1 MQNVVGNFNTQTEPH
16 MKELKNTEK
25 LILFEESI
33 KGVKKIYRQ
42 NKDDEKKVKTL
53 IYSFVK
59 GNIDYEYDG
68 IQIKKIIIEDSEE
81 FPPFIS
87 QYGYGFSERSLNN
100 FLRYNFNDDKID
112 TIILSES
119 KFSSRQKNQLI
130 LNYDDLESLLKSIN
144 QEQRAC
150 NDTKKILIKNL
161 IVDIFPEVNF
171 DHSETNNNKDLILR
185 NLNDKL
191 IEKLTADEILKLGEF
206 YVKAT
211 RKFKASHII
220 KKMTA
225 GLMKN
230 AQILSL
236 QEIIIKYEKL
246 LTENPAESE
255 WQKFFD
261 EYITLFDSRYVHKI
275 NYKNIATGITKYPD
289 LVLVDIY
296 GYIDFYELKKCG
308 TDLIQYD
315 NSHKT
320 WYWSKDVAM
329 VIAQVSDYLQKS
341 KENALSYAKAIKD
354 ETETPT
360 EKGLEVNIINP
371 RAIIVIGDTKQL
383 DTDKKRNHFKNLRE
397 SLKDIEFVLY
407 DELLERLKNLLDTIK
422 LDK

>member
-1 MQNVVGNFNTQTEPH
+1 
-16 MKELKNTEK
+16 MKEIKNTEK

-33 KGVKKIYRQ
+33 KSTRKIYRQ
-42 NKDDEKKVKTL
+42 NKEDENKEKVL
-53 IYSFVK
+53 IYTFIK
-59 GNIDYEYDG
+59 GNIEYEYEG
-68 IQIKKIIIEDSEE
+68 EKIKKIIIEDTDQ
-81 FPPFIS
+81 FPSFIS
-87 QYGYGFSERSLNN
+87 AYGYGFSERSLNN
-100 FLRYNFNDDKID
+100 FLRYSFNDDKID
-112 TIILSES
+112 TLILSELKS
-119 KFSSRQKNQLI
+119 SSRNKNQLI
-130 LNYDDLESLLKSIN
+130 INYEDLELLLKSIN

-161 IVDIFPEVNF
+161 IVDIFPDVNF
-171 DHSETNNNKDLILR
+171 DYSETNNSKDLILR

-191 IEKLTADEILKLGEF
+191 IEKLTADEIQKLGEF

-211 RKFKASHII
+211 RKFKAVHII

-296 GYIDFYELKKCG
+296 GYIDFYELKKSG

-315 NSHKT
+315 KSHKT
-320 WYWSKDVAM
+320 WFWSKDVSM
-329 VIAQVSDYLQKS
+329 VISQVSDYLQKS

-354 ETETPT
+354 ETETDT
-360 EKGLEVNIINP
+360 EQGLEVNIINP
-371 RAIIVIGDTKQL
+371 RAIIVIGHTKQL
-383 DTDKKRNHFKNLRE
+383 DTEKKRNHFKNLRE

-422 LDK
+422 IDK

>member
-1 MQNVVGNFNTQTEPH
+1 
-16 MKELKNTEK
+16 MKEIKNTEK
-25 LILFEESI
+25 LIIFEEITKS
-33 KGVKKIYRQ
+33 VKKVYRQ
-42 NKDDEKKVKTL
+42 NKDDEKKEKVL
-53 IYSFVK
+53 IYQIDK
-59 GNIDYEYDG
+59 GNIIYEFESTFV
-68 IQIKKIIIEDSEE
+68 KKIIVENTEE
-81 FPPFIS
+81 FPTFLS

-100 FLRYNFNDDKID
+100 FLRFNFNDDKID
-112 TIILSES
+112 TIVLSES
-119 KFSSRQKNQLI
+119 KQSSRNKKQLI
-130 LNYDDLESLLKSIN
+130 LNYDDIENLLKSIN

-161 IVDIFPEVNF
+161 IVEIFPDVNF

-191 IEKLTADEILKLGEF
+191 IEKLTATEIEQIGNF

-220 KKMTA
+220 KKMTS

-230 AQILSL
+230 AQILTL

-246 LTENPAESE
+246 LEDNPAESE
-255 WQKFFD
+255 WQKFFN

-296 GYIDFYELKKCG
+296 GYVDFYELKKSG
-308 TDLIQYD
+308 TPLIQYD
-315 NSHKT
+315 SSHKT
-320 WYWSKDVAM
+320 WFWSKEVSM
-329 VIAQVSDYLQKS
+329 VVSQVSDYLQKA
-341 KENALSYAKAIKD
+341 KENALSYSKSIKD
-354 ETETPT
+354 ETETET
-360 EKGLEVNIINP
+360 EEGLDVNIINP
-371 RAIIVIGDTKQL
+371 RAIIVIGHTNQL
-383 DTDKKRNHFKNLRE
+383 DTEKKRNQFKNLRE

-422 LDK
+422 IEK

>member
-1 MQNVVGNFNTQTEPH
+1 
-16 MKELKNTEK
+16 MKEIKNTEK
-25 LILFEESI
+25 LMLFEESI
-33 KGVKKIYRQ
+33 HSVKKIYRQ
-42 NKDDEKKVKTL
+42 NKEDEKKEKIL
-53 IYSFVK
+53 IYTFIK
-59 GNIDYEYDG
+59 GNILYEFEG
-68 IQIKKIIIEDSEE
+68 EKIKKIIIDDTDQ

-87 QYGYGFSERSLNN
+87 SYGYGFSERSLNN
-100 FLRYNFNDDKID
+100 FFRYNFNDDKID

-119 KFSSRQKNQLI
+119 KSSARQKNNLI
-130 LNYDDLESLLKSIN
+130 LSYDDIELLLKSIN

-161 IVDIFPEVNF
+161 IVDIFPDVNF

-191 IEKLTADEILKLGEF
+191 IEKLTADEIQKLGEF

-211 RKFKASHII
+211 RKFKAGHII

-246 LTENPAESE
+246 LSENPAESE

-296 GYIDFYELKKCG
+296 GYIDFYELKKSG

-315 NSHKT
+315 KSHKT
-320 WYWSKDVAM
+320 WYWSKDVSM

-354 ETETPT
+354 ETETDT
-360 EKGLEVNIINP
+360 EQGLEVNIINP
-371 RAIIVIGDTKQL
+371 RAIIVIGHTKQL
-383 DTDKKRNHFKNLRE
+383 DTEKKRNHFKNLRE

-422 LDK
+422 IDK

>member
-1 MQNVVGNFNTQTEPH
+1 
-16 MKELKNTEK
+16 MKEIKNTEK
-25 LILFEESI
+25 LIIFEEITKS
-33 KGVKKIYRQ
+33 VKKVYRQ
-42 NKDDEKKVKTL
+42 NKDDEKKEKVL
-53 IYSFVK
+53 IYQIDK
-59 GNIDYEYDG
+59 GNIIYEFESKFV
-68 IQIKKIIIEDSEE
+68 KKIIVENTEE
-81 FPPFIS
+81 FPTFLS

-100 FLRYNFNDDKID
+100 FLRFNFNDDKID
-112 TIILSES
+112 TIVLSES
-119 KFSSRQKNQLI
+119 KQSSRNKKQLI
-130 LNYDDLESLLKSIN
+130 LNYDDIENLLKSIN

-161 IVDIFPEVNF
+161 IVEIFPDVNF

-191 IEKLTADEILKLGEF
+191 IEKLTATEIEQIGNF

-220 KKMTA
+220 KKMTS

-230 AQILSL
+230 AQILTL

-246 LTENPAESE
+246 LEDNPAESE
-255 WQKFFD
+255 WQKFFN

-296 GYIDFYELKKCG
+296 GYVDFYELKKSG
-308 TDLIQYD
+308 TPLIQYD
-315 NSHKT
+315 SSHKT
-320 WYWSKDVAM
+320 WFWSKEVSM
-329 VIAQVSDYLQKS
+329 VVSQVSDYLQKA
-341 KENALSYAKAIKD
+341 KENALSYSKSIKD
-354 ETETPT
+354 ETETET
-360 EKGLEVNIINP
+360 EEGLDVNIINP
-371 RAIIVIGDTKQL
+371 RAIIVIGHTNQL
-383 DTDKKRNHFKNLRE
+383 DTEKKRNQFKNLRE

-422 LDK
+422 IEK

>member
-1 MQNVVGNFNTQTEPH
+1 
-16 MKELKNTEK
+16 MKEFKNTEK
-25 LILFEESI
+25 LILFEEST
-33 KGVKKIYRQ
+33 
-42 NKDDEKKVKTL
+42 KDFKKVYRLNKEDESKEKVL
-53 IYSFVK
+53 IYTLTK
-59 GNIDYEYDG
+59 GNIVYEYESES
-68 IQIKKIIIEDSEE
+68 IKKIIIEDTQD
-81 FPPFIS
+81 FPNFIS

-100 FLRYNFNDDKID
+100 FLRYKFNDNKID
-112 TIILSES
+112 TIVLSES
-119 KFSSRQKNQLI
+119 KASTKLKNQLI
-130 LNYDDLESLLKSIN
+130 FNFEDIESLLKSIN
-144 QEQRAC
+144 QEQKAC

-161 IVDIFPEVNF
+161 IVDIFPGVNF
-171 DHSETNNNKDLILR
+171 DHSETNNNKELILR

-191 IEKLTADEILKLGEF
+191 IEKLTADEIQKLGEF

-211 RKFKASHII
+211 RKFKAGHII

-236 QEIIIKYEKL
+236 QEIIIKYEKQL
-246 LTENPAESE
+246 KENPAESE

-296 GYIDFYELKKCG
+296 GYIDFYELKKSG
-308 TDLIQYD
+308 TELIQYD
-315 NSHKT
+315 KNHKT
-320 WYWSKDVAM
+320 WYWSKDVSM
-329 VIAQVSDYLQKS
+329 VISQVSDYLQKS

-354 ETETPT
+354 ETETET

-371 RAIIVIGDTKQL
+371 RAIIVIGHTKQL
-383 DTDKKRNHFKNLRE
+383 DTDKKKNHFKNLRE

-407 DELLERLKNLLDTIK
+407 DELLERLKNLLDSIK
-422 LDK
+422 IEK

>member
-1 MQNVVGNFNTQTEPH
+1 
-16 MKELKNTEK
+16 MKEFKNTEK
-25 LILFEESI
+25 LILFEEE
-33 KGVKKIYRQ
+33 KKTFKKVYRQ
-42 NKDDEKKVKTL
+42 LKEDEKKEKVL
-53 IYSFVK
+53 IYTINK
-59 GNIDYEYDG
+59 GNIIYEYEG
-68 IQIKKIIIEDSEE
+68 EKINKIIIEDTDQ
-81 FPPFIS
+81 FPSFIS
-87 QYGYGFSERSLNN
+87 PYGYGFSERSLNN
-100 FLRYNFNDDKID
+100 FLRYSFNDDKID
-112 TIILSES
+112 TIVLSEN
-119 KFSSRQKNQLI
+119 KPSSRNKTQLI
-130 LNYDDLESLLKSIN
+130 LSYDDVELLLKSIN

-191 IEKLTADEILKLGEF
+191 IDKLTADEIQRLGEF

-211 RKFKASHII
+211 RKFKAGHII

-236 QEIIIKYEKL
+236 QEIILKYEKL
-246 LTENPAESE
+246 LSENPAESE

-296 GYIDFYELKKCG
+296 GYIDFYELKKSG

-315 NSHKT
+315 SSHKT
-320 WYWSKDVAM
+320 WYWSKDVSM
-329 VIAQVSDYLQKS
+329 VISQVSDYLQKS
-341 KENALSYAKAIKD
+341 KENALSYAKAIKN
-354 ETETPT
+354 ETETET
-360 EKGLEVNIINP
+360 EQGLEVNIINP
-371 RAIIVIGDTKQL
+371 RAIIVIGNTKQL
-383 DTDKKRNHFKNLRE
+383 DTEKKRNHFKNLRE

-422 LDK
+422 IDGNN

>member
-1 MQNVVGNFNTQTEPH
+1 
-16 MKELKNTEK
+16 MKEIKNTEK
-25 LILFEESI
+25 LILFEETTKS
-33 KGVKKIYRQ
+33 VKKVFRQ
-42 NKDDEKKVKTL
+42 NKDDEKNEKVL
-53 IYSFVK
+53 IYTIEK
-59 GNIDYEYDG
+59 GNIIYEFESEFV
-68 IQIKKIIIEDSEE
+68 KKIIVENTEE
-81 FPPFIS
+81 FPSFLS

-100 FLRYNFNDDKID
+100 FLRFNFNDDKID
-112 TIILSES
+112 TIVLSET
-119 KFSSRQKNQLI
+119 KQSSRNKKQLI
-130 LNYDDLESLLKSIN
+130 LSYDDIENLLKSIN

-161 IVDIFPEVNF
+161 IVDIFPDVNF

-191 IEKLTADEILKLGEF
+191 IEKLTANEIEQIGNF

-220 KKMTA
+220 KKMTS

-230 AQILSL
+230 AQILTL

-246 LTENPAESE
+246 LEDNPAESE

-296 GYIDFYELKKCG
+296 GYVDFYELKKSG
-308 TDLIQYD
+308 TPLIQYD
-315 NSHKT
+315 SSHKT
-320 WYWSKDVAM
+320 WFWSKEVSM
-329 VIAQVSDYLQKS
+329 VVSQVSDYLQKA
-341 KENALSYAKAIKD
+341 KENALSYSKAIKD
-354 ETETPT
+354 ETETET
-360 EKGLEVNIINP
+360 EEGLNVNIINP
-371 RAIIVIGDTKQL
+371 RAIIVIGHTNQL
-383 DTDKKRNHFKNLRE
+383 DTEKKRNQFKNLRE

-422 LDK
+422 IDK

>member
-1 MQNVVGNFNTQTEPH
+1 
-16 MKELKNTEK
+16 MKEIKNTEK
-25 LILFEESI
+25 LILFEETTKS
-33 KGVKKIYRQ
+33 VKKVFRQ
-42 NKDDEKKVKTL
+42 NKDDEKNEKVL
-53 IYSFVK
+53 IYTIEK
-59 GNIDYEYDG
+59 GNIIYEFESEFA
-68 IQIKKIIIEDSEE
+68 KKIIVENTEE
-81 FPPFIS
+81 FPIFLS

-100 FLRYNFNDDKID
+100 FLRFNFNDDKID
-112 TIILSES
+112 TIVLSET
-119 KFSSRQKNQLI
+119 KQSSRNKKQLI
-130 LNYDDLESLLKSIN
+130 LSYDDIENLLKSIN

-161 IVDIFPEVNF
+161 IVDIFPDVNF

-191 IEKLTADEILKLGEF
+191 IEKLTANEIEQIGNF

-220 KKMTA
+220 KKMTS

-230 AQILSL
+230 AQILTL

-246 LTENPAESE
+246 LEDNPAESE
-255 WQKFFD
+255 WQKFFN

-296 GYIDFYELKKCG
+296 GYVDFYELKKSG
-308 TDLIQYD
+308 TPLIQYD
-315 NSHKT
+315 SSHKT
-320 WYWSKDVAM
+320 WFWSKEVSM
-329 VIAQVSDYLQKS
+329 VVSQVSDYLQKA
-341 KENALSYAKAIKD
+341 KENALSYSKAIKD
-354 ETETPT
+354 ETETET
-360 EKGLEVNIINP
+360 EEGLNVNIINP
-371 RAIIVIGDTKQL
+371 RAIIVIGHTNQL
-383 DTDKKRNHFKNLRE
+383 DTEKKRNQFKNLRE

-422 LDK
+422 IDK

>member
-1 MQNVVGNFNTQTEPH
+1 
-16 MKELKNTEK
+16 MKEFKNTEK
-25 LILFEESI
+25 LILFEEE
-33 KGVKKIYRQ
+33 KKTFKKVYRQ
-42 NKDDEKKVKTL
+42 LKEDEKKEKVL
-53 IYSFVK
+53 IYTINK
-59 GNIDYEYDG
+59 GNIIYEYEG
-68 IQIKKIIIEDSEE
+68 EKINKIIIEDTDQ
-81 FPPFIS
+81 FPSFIS
-87 QYGYGFSERSLNN
+87 PYGYGFSERSLNN
-100 FLRYNFNDDKID
+100 FLRYRFNDDKID
-112 TIILSES
+112 TIVLSEN
-119 KFSSRQKNQLI
+119 KPSSRNKTQLI
-130 LNYDDLESLLKSIN
+130 LSYDDVELLLKSIN

-191 IEKLTADEILKLGEF
+191 IDKLTADEIQRLGEF

-211 RKFKASHII
+211 RKFKAGHVI

-236 QEIIIKYEKL
+236 QEIILKYEKL
-246 LTENPAESE
+246 LFENPAESE

-296 GYIDFYELKKCG
+296 GYIDFYELKKSG

-315 NSHKT
+315 SSHKT
-320 WYWSKDVAM
+320 WYWSKDVSM
-329 VIAQVSDYLQKS
+329 VISQVSDYLQKS
-341 KENALSYAKAIKD
+341 KENALSYAKTIKD
-354 ETETPT
+354 ETETET
-360 EKGLEVNIINP
+360 EQGLEVNIINP
-371 RAIIVIGDTKQL
+371 RAIIVIGNTKQL
-383 DTDKKRNHFKNLRE
+383 DTEKKRNHFKNLRE

-422 LDK
+422 IDGNN

>member
-1 MQNVVGNFNTQTEPH
+1 
-16 MKELKNTEK
+16 MKEVKTTEK

-33 KGVKKIYRQ
+33 KDVKKIYRQ
-42 NKDDEKKVKTL
+42 NKDDENKEKIL
-53 IYSFVK
+53 IYSFSK
-59 GNIDYEYDG
+59 GNINYEFEG
-68 IQIKKIIIEDSEE
+68 EKIKKIIIEDSDQ
-81 FPPFIS
+81 FPPFLS

-112 TIILSES
+112 TIVLSES
-119 KFSSRQKNQLI
+119 KSSSRNKNQLI

-191 IEKLTADEILKLGEF
+191 IEKLTADEIQKLGEF

-211 RKFKASHII
+211 RKFKAGHII

-275 NYKNIATGITKYPD
+275 NYKNIATGITKFPD

-296 GYIDFYELKKCG
+296 GYIDFYELKKSG
-308 TDLIQYD
+308 TNLIQYD
-315 NSHKT
+315 TSHKT
-320 WYWSKDVAM
+320 WYWSKDVSM

-354 ETETPT
+354 ETETLT
-360 EKGLEVNIINP
+360 ENGLEVNIINP
-371 RAIIVIGDTKQL
+371 RAIIVIGHTKEL
-383 DTDKKRNHFKNLRE
+383 DTEKKRNHFKNLRE